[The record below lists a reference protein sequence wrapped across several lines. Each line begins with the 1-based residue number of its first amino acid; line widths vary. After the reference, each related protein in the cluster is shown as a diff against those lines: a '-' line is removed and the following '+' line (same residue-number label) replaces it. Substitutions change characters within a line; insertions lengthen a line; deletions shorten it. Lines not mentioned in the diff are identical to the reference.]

1 LTPLNTFLRGVLDLT
16 LLPFRSAPAWVS
28 LTLYALVLA
37 VLALLVYKRCSNQ
50 RAIEAAKRRMAASI
64 FEIRLFNDDLRAIL
78 RAQGALLRENF
89 RYLGLNL
96 VPLVVMVALMLPL
109 FAHLQFVYG
118 YEGLPVGKPAVV
130 TVALAEP
137 ALREGTSSS
146 SRDRPRVALRA
157 PEGVRVEQ
165 GPVWVAPRREL
176 SWRLVG
182 ERPGRYEV
190 ALDLDGRETTKSLVI
205 DGALTRR
212 SPVRQRA
219 GFWNQLLYPAEDPL
233 PSGVGVASIRL
244 DYPEH
249 DVSLLGFHMHWSIA
263 ILILSLVI
271 ALALRK
277 RFGVTF

>member
-1 LTPLNTFLRGVLDLT
+1 MTPLNSFLRGVLDLT
-16 LLPFRSAPAWVS
+16 LLPFRLAPAWVS

-50 RAIEAAKRRMAASI
+50 PAIEAAKRRMAASI

-78 RAQGALLRENF
+78 RAQGSLLRDNM

-118 YEGLPVGKPAVV
+118 YEGMPVGKPAVM
-130 TVALAEP
+130 TVALAAGAALDTEP
-137 ALREGTSSS
+137 PDVELS
-146 SRDRPRVALRA
+146 A
-157 PEGVRVEQ
+157 PDGVRIEA
-165 GPVWVAPRREL
+165 GPLWIQPRQEL

-182 ERPGRYEV
+182 DEPGRYEL
-190 ALDLDGRETTKSLVI
+190 ALDLEGREATKSLVV
-205 DGALTRR
+205 DSGLTRR
-212 SPVRQRA
+212 SPVRQQS

-233 PSGVGVASIRL
+233 PSDLGLESIRL
-244 DYPEH
+244 DYPER
-249 DVSLLGFHMHWSIA
+249 DVSLLGIEMHWSIA
-263 ILILSLVI
+263 VLILSLVI
-271 ALALRK
+271 ALLLRK

>member
-16 LLPFRSAPAWVS
+16 LLPFRALPPWVS
-28 LTLYALVLA
+28 LTLYSLVLA

-78 RAQGALLRENF
+78 RAQGSLLRDNL

-118 YEGLPVGKPAVV
+118 YEGFRVGRPAVV
-130 TVALAEP
+130 TVALNEP
-137 ALREGTSSS
+137 ALLHS
-146 SRDRPRVALRA
+146 DRPDVELRA
-157 PEGVRVEQ
+157 PDGLRVEA
-165 GPVWVAPRREL
+165 GPVWVQPRREL
-176 SWRLVG
+176 VWRVVG
-182 ERPGRYEV
+182 ERPGRYEL
-190 ALDLDGRETTKSLVI
+190 ALDLEGREATKSVVVES
-205 DGALTRR
+205 GLTRR
-212 SPVRQRA
+212 SPIRQES
-219 GFWNQLLYPAEDPL
+219 GFWKQLLYPAEDPL
-233 PSGVGVASIRL
+233 PSGLGVASITL
-244 DYPEH
+244 DYPER
-249 DVSLLGFHMHWSIA
+249 DVSLLGFGMHWSIA

-271 ALALRK
+271 ALLLRK

>member
-1 LTPLNTFLRGVLDLT
+1 VTAINSFLRGVLDLT
-16 LLPFRSAPAWVS
+16 LLPLRTAPAWVS
-28 LTLYALVLA
+28 LTLYAGVMA

-78 RAQGALLRENF
+78 RAQGALLRDNL

-96 VPLVVMVALMLPL
+96 VPLVVMLALMLPL

-130 TVALAEP
+130 TVELGEP
-137 ALREGTSSS
+137 ELRDT
-146 SRDRPRVALRA
+146 DRPDVELRA
-157 PEGVRVEQ
+157 PDGVRIEA
-165 GPVWVAPRREL
+165 GPLWLQPRREL

-182 ERPGRYEV
+182 ERPGRYEL
-190 ALDLDGRETTKSLVI
+190 ALDLDGREATKSLVVAS
-205 DGALTRR
+205 GLARR
-212 SPVRQRA
+212 SPIRQQA
-219 GFWNQLLYPAEDPL
+219 GLWNQLLYPAEDPL
-233 PSGVGVASIRL
+233 PSGLGVDSISL
-244 DYPEH
+244 AYPER
-249 DVSLLGFHMHWSIA
+249 DVSLLGFEMHWSIA

-271 ALALRK
+271 ALVLRK